1 MTAQDHGDAV
11 SGVSRRD
18 LLKKGAV
25 VGVTAAWTIPLVQV
39 VSMTPAHADSPS
51 APPGPPTNNPPP
63 PPGTTIPVTPTEPST
78 TSNTS
83 TAASSSSAAAPTE
96 SSRTETVTPK
106 GGGTSVTGGP
116 LASTGSNTL
125 PAIGIGAAA
134 VALGVGA
141 LAASQVGRP
150 KRSNRWPT
158 APNSS
163 VHC

>member
-1 MTAQDHGDAV
+1 MAAQDQADAI

-51 APPGPPTNNPPP
+51 APPTQPTNNPPLP
-63 PPGTTIPVTPTEPST
+63 TGATIPVTPPG
-78 TSNTS
+78 
-83 TAASSSSAAAPTE
+83 AAPA
-96 SSRTETVTPK
+96 TVGR
-106 GGGTSVTGGP
+106 GG

-125 PAIGIGAAA
+125 PAVGIGAAA

-141 LAASQVGRP
+141 LAASQLSRP
-150 KRSNRWPT
+150 KPEQPITDT
-158 APNSS
+158 AE
-163 VHC
+163 